1 MDYADSL
8 RYLYSF
14 IDWER
19 GIGYGVDSPPRFTLD
34 RINAL
39 LRILGNPHQRF
50 ASVHVAGSKG
60 KGSTAA
66 VLESVLRAAGLRTGL
81 YTQPHLHTFRE
92 RVRIDNR
99 PIGQELFTSLVEQI
113 VAAVSVLKSNHP
125 ALGSP
130 TTYELATAL
139 GFLCFAE
146 EKVDV
151 AVVEVGLGGRLD
163 ATNVITPRV
172 SVITSIGLEH
182 TAILGDTLS
191 AIAKEKAGIVKQDG
205 VLVHAPNPADVLGV
219 FRQTCK
225 MRRARIIAADESRC
239 EAAALA
245 ELPRDAPGAC
255 SGDRPRATYGAD
267 SELVEE
273 QSVHGSTSS
282 PRTGDTS
289 PRTGNS
295 SSGTGDSSPGTGETS
310 PRTGNTS
317 PGTGDASPGTGNSPP
332 GTGHSSPRMGNTP
345 HRTDHSSPRTD
356 YLGNTEESAFPAAA
370 QVHPAWSFPAQMCAV
385 STLGQRR
392 VVRFPLRG
400 RHQRVN
406 LSVALTVIDELA
418 AQGWPLSVDA
428 VCAGIEAVRWPC
440 RFEQL
445 SARPL
450 VIADG
455 AHTPDAM
462 ACLRATLTE
471 HYPGRS
477 IHCVL
482 GTNQDKDVALLL
494 DALLPV
500 VDRLIVCRS
509 RHPRAQEPQEIATA
523 VAGRAPTL
531 LTESVEQGI
540 AMGMDAMGTE
550 DVLCV
555 TGSLFVAAEAREVF
569 GLAEE
574 LDPPLDLSG

>member
-1 MDYADSL
+1 MDYAEAL

-34 RINAL
+34 RIGAL

-50 ASVHVAGSKG
+50 ASVHIAGSKG

-66 VLESVLRAAGLRTGL
+66 ILESVLPAAGLRTGL

-99 PIGQELFTSLVEQI
+99 PLSPETFSCLVGRI
-113 VAAVSVLKSNHP
+113 VGAVETLKAEHP
-125 ALGSP
+125 DLGNP

-146 EKVDV
+146 AAVDM

-163 ATNVITPRV
+163 ATNVIAPQV
-172 SVITSIGLEH
+172 SVITSISLEH
-182 TAILGDTLS
+182 TAILGDTLA
-191 AIAKEKAGIVKQDG
+191 AIAREKAGIVKQAG
-205 VLVHAPNPADVLGV
+205 ILVHAPNPADVLDV
-219 FRQTCK
+219 FRETCRK
-225 MRRARIIAADESRC
+225 RDARIIAADESRC
-239 EAAALA
+239 EVIATTGPHGDAA
-245 ELPRDAPGAC
+245 GAY
-255 SGDRPRATYGAD
+255 SGDRPRTRYGAGSD
-267 SELVEE
+267 LVEGP
-273 QSVHGSTSS
+273 SVHGSTGTWRAAS
-282 PRTGDTS
+282 PRTGYQTNGKRSTAAKTVED
-289 PRTGNS
+289 P
-295 SSGTGDSSPGTGETS
+295 SGQAIPVQVCRVTALGE
-310 PRTGNTS
+310 
-317 PGTGDASPGTGNSPP
+317 
-332 GTGHSSPRMGNTP
+332 
-345 HRTDHSSPRTD
+345 
-356 YLGNTEESAFPAAA
+356 
-370 QVHPAWSFPAQMCAV
+370 
-385 STLGQRR
+385 QRE
-392 VVRFPLRG
+392 VRFPLLG

-406 LSVALTVIDELA
+406 LSIALAVVDELA
-418 AQGWPLSVDA
+418 AQGLPLTIDA
-428 VCAGIEAVRWPC
+428 VCKGIGAVRWPG
-440 RFEQL
+440 RFELL

-462 ACLRATLTE
+462 ACLRETLAE

-482 GTNQDKDVALLL
+482 GTNQDKNPGQLL

-500 VDRLIVCRS
+500 VNRLIVCRS
-509 RHPRAQEPQEIATA
+509 RHPRAQAPREIA
-523 VAGRAPTL
+523 VAAAGKVPT
-531 LTESVEQGI
+531 TVVDSVEQAV
-540 AMGMDAMGTE
+540 AMGMDVMDTE

-574 LDPPLDLSG
+574 LDPPLDLSGAGPA

>member
-1 MDYADSL
+1 MNYAKAL
-8 RYLYSF
+8 QYLYSF

-39 LRILGNPHQRF
+39 LRILGNPHRRF

-99 PIGQELFTSLVEQI
+99 PICQELFTSLVEQI
-113 VAAVSVLKSNHP
+113 VAAVKTLKSNHP
-125 ALGSP
+125 TLGSP

-139 GFLCFAE
+139 GFLCFAK
-146 EKVDV
+146 EKVDM

-163 ATNVITPRV
+163 ATNVISPRV

-191 AIAKEKAGIVKQDG
+191 DIAKEKAGIVKQDG
-205 VLVHAPNPADVLGV
+205 VLVHAPNPAEATSV
-219 FRQTCK
+219 FEEVCAKRG
-225 MRRARIIAADESRC
+225 ARIIAADESRC
-239 EAAALA
+239 EAITMTGSCDDAAGTCA
-245 ELPRDAPGAC
+245 GV
-255 SGDRPRATYGAD
+255 RPHSAYGAD
-267 SELVEE
+267 TELVEE
-273 QSVHGSTSS
+273 PSVHGSTSS
-282 PRTGDTS
+282 PR
-289 PRTGNS
+289 
-295 SSGTGDSSPGTGETS
+295 TGETS

-317 PGTGDASPGTGNSPP
+317 PGTGEASPGTGNSPPATGDTSPGTGNSPP

-345 HRTDHSSPRTD
+345 PQSDHSSTRTD
-356 YLGNTEESAFPAAA
+356 YLGNTEESAFPTAA
-370 QVHPAWSFPAQMCAV
+370 QAHPAWSFPAQVCAV
-385 STLGQRR
+385 TTLGERR
-392 VVRFPLRG
+392 VVQFPLRG

-406 LSVALTVIDELA
+406 LSVALTVVDELA

-462 ACLRATLTE
+462 TCLRATLTE

-477 IHCVL
+477 IHCVM

-494 DALLPV
+494 EAIVPAI
-500 VDRLIVCRS
+500 DRLIVCRS

-523 VAGRAPTL
+523 VAGKAPTV

-540 AMGMDAMGTE
+540 AMGMDVMGSE

>member
-1 MDYADSL
+1 MSYAEAL
-8 RYLYSF
+8 QYLYSF

-34 RINAL
+34 RIGAL

-92 RVRIDNR
+92 RVRIGDK
-99 PIGQELFTSLVEQI
+99 PISPETFSCLVGRI
-113 VAAVSVLKSNHP
+113 AGAVETLKAEHP
-125 ALGSP
+125 GLGNP

-146 EKVDV
+146 AAVDM

-172 SVITSIGLEH
+172 SVITSISLEH
-182 TAILGDTLS
+182 TAILGDTL
-191 AIAKEKAGIVKQDG
+191 AAVAREKAGIIKKDG
-205 VLVHAPNPADVLGV
+205 VLVHAPNPAAVISV
-219 FRQTCK
+219 FKEVCAKRG
-225 MRRARIIAADESRC
+225 ARINAADESRC
-239 EAAALA
+239 EAITMTGSCD
-245 ELPRDAPGAC
+245 DATGTCA
-255 SGDRPRATYGAD
+255 GVRPHTAYGAG
-267 SELVEE
+267 SKVVEGP
-273 QSVHGSTSS
+273 SVHGSTGS
-282 PRTGDTS
+282 PRTG
-289 PRTGNS
+289 
-295 SSGTGDSSPGTGETS
+295 ETL
-310 PRTGNTS
+310 
-317 PGTGDASPGTGNSPP
+317 P
-332 GTGHSSPRMGNTP
+332 GTGHSSPR
-345 HRTDHSSPRTD
+345 SD
-356 YLGNTEESAFPAAA
+356 YLGDSEGSAFPTAAQALPAWGFAA
-370 QVHPAWSFPAQMCAV
+370 QVCAV
-385 STLGQRR
+385 TTLGEQRE
-392 VVRFPLRG
+392 VRFPLRG
-400 RHQRVN
+400 RHQRLN
-406 LSVALTVIDELA
+406 LSVALVVVDELA
-418 AQGWPLSVDA
+418 AQGLPLSVDA
-428 VCAGIEAVRWPC
+428 TCTGIEAVRWPG
-440 RFEQL
+440 RFELL

-462 ACLRATLTE
+462 ACLRETLTE

-482 GTNQDKDVALLL
+482 GTNQDKNSGQLL

-500 VDRLIVCRS
+500 IDRLIVCRS
-509 RHPRAQEPQEIATA
+509 RHPRAQAPREIA
-523 VAGRAPTL
+523 VAAAGKVPT
-531 LTESVEQGI
+531 TVVDSVEQ
-540 AMGMDAMGTE
+540 AVALGMDAVGTE